1 MSYLGEKCR
10 PSYKPNWFNGLSV
23 ELLRNRYDPV
33 FFFFC
38 EKHVIYYLYLCMY
51 LSRALPLWDLFWASH
66 YVADSTNSFV
76 DDTDQEF
83 RSKVEKIRQIGGDS
97 WLKIFDEMQGEA
109 EMTQVCV

>member
-1 MSYLGEKCR
+1 M
-10 PSYKPNWFNGLSV
+10 F
-23 ELLRNRYDPV
+23 
-33 FFFFC
+33 
-38 EKHVIYYLYLCMY
+38 LYLCMY
-51 LSRALPLWDLFWASH
+51 LSHALLPWDLFWASR

-97 WLKIFDEMQGEA
+97 WLKILDEMQGEA